1 MLVNNWEGWDYMIA
15 LNSRLNLILA
25 LPHSQWD
32 ARTFLPIQA
41 LVACQLPCLPPSP
54 SLTDPSNSKTNK
66 QTKKSL
72 HVIMKSNSII
82 SSNLSPN
89 SVQDLPSH
97 SQRHINV
104 LCKQQASVPGLSSTS
119 PPLGSINIKEKNRF
133 ISSIIWIM
141 LKGRWSQN

>member
-1 MLVNNWEGWDYMIA
+1 MLISNWEGWDYMIV

-54 SLTDPSNSKTNK
+54 SLTDPSNPK
-66 QTKKSL
+66 QTNKKSL
-72 HVIMKSNSII
+72 HVIMMSNSII
-82 SSNLSPN
+82 SSTLSPS

-97 SQRHINV
+97 SQRYINV
-104 LCKQQASVPGLSSTS
+104 LYKQQASVPGLSSTS
-119 PPLGSINIKEKNRF
+119 PPLGSINIKEKKRF